1 MFGYVR
7 VHHPELKV
15 KEYEFYKGT
24 YCGLCRSMGKCTGW
38 CSRMTLSYDFAFLAL
53 MRLALTGDRIEFAQ
67 GSCMAHPLKKR
78 NYMKHNDTLAYCAGA
93 AAILNYH
100 KLMDDL
106 SDEKGF
112 KRVRAILARPFVARG
127 RNKALRQG
135 LSDLDKTVFERLCRL
150 SETEREQNPSV
161 DLPAGLFGEILADI
175 MSFGLSDA
183 DRRIASAAGL
193 AVGKWIYI
201 ADALDDAREDAR
213 KSRYNPF
220 LLLFGHV
227 PLPSEQEGIQNALK
241 NQLYE
246 AEAAIDLIDFENS
259 AVKSIIQNILYLGMP
274 LRIKDICEKPCE
286 KRNKKGHKET

>member
-1 MFGYVR
+1 
-7 VHHPELKV
+7 
-15 KEYEFYKGT
+15 
-24 YCGLCRSMGKCTGW
+24 
-38 CSRMTLSYDFAFLAL
+38 
-53 MRLALTGDRIEFAQ
+53 
-67 GSCMAHPLKKR
+67 
-78 NYMKHNDTLAYCAGA
+78 MKHNDTLAYCAGA

-150 SETEREQNPSV
+150 SEAEREQNPSV

-175 MSFGLSDA
+175 MSFGLSDTEG
-183 DRRIASAAGL
+183 RIASAAGL

-241 NQLYE
+241 NQLCE